1 MIATIMLAL
10 VGSGEYLPPMEP
22 VDRFL
27 IGRLPGPPKV
37 VCLPTAA
44 GTEGP
49 ERISYWNDLGV
60 KHFDSLGAEVEAVPV
75 IDRVSADDPAL
86 ARHIRDA
93 NFVYLS
99 GGRPDYLYRTLNG
112 SLAWEAIQAVLAEG
126 GVLAGCSAGAMVMGE
141 RIAGFLRP
149 SPAFGLLPGSVI
161 IPHYDEVP
169 EWVVRGL
176 KPLAAGGLTVY
187 GIPAY
192 TALVVDQNNLRDILS
207 TSGTLS
213 VSKQPGVSEPA
224 RDALKVVGRGPVTV
238 WGKDGKRQLYQA

>member
-1 MIATIMLAL
+1 MLAL

-27 IGRLPGPPKV
+27 IGRLPGPARV
-37 VCLPTAA
+37 ACLPTAA

-49 ERISYWNDLGV
+49 ERIGYWNDLGV
-60 KHFDSLGAEVEAVPV
+60 KHFGELGARVEAVPV
-75 IDRVSADDPAL
+75 IDRASADDPAL
-86 ARHIRDA
+86 AARIRNA

-99 GGRPDYLYRTLNG
+99 GGRPDYLYQTLNG

-126 GVLAGCSAGAMVMGE
+126 GMLAGCSAGAMVMGE

-192 TALVVDQNNLRDILS
+192 TALVVDQHNLP
-207 TSGTLS
+207 
-213 VSKQPGVSEPA
+213 QVSEPA
-224 RDALKVVGRGPVTV
+224 RGSFQVVGRGPVTV
-238 WGKDGKRQLYQA
+238 WGKDGRQRYFKD

>member
-1 MIATIMLAL
+1 MA
-10 VGSGEYLPPMEP
+10 
-22 VDRFL
+22 
-27 IGRLPGPPKV
+27 
-37 VCLPTAA
+37 CLPTAA

-60 KHFDSLGAEVEAVPV
+60 KHFGELGAEVEAVPV
-75 IDRVSADDPAL
+75 IDRASADDPGL
-86 ARHIRDA
+86 AARIRNA

-99 GGRPDYLYRTLNG
+99 GGRPDYLYQTLNG
-112 SLAWEAIQAVLAEG
+112 SLTWEAIQAVLAEG
-126 GVLAGCSAGAMVMGE
+126 GVLAGCSAGAMIMGE

-149 SPAFGLLPGSVI
+149 SPAFGLLPGVVI

-192 TALVVDQNNLRDILS
+192 TALVVDQNNLRDVQS
-207 TSGTLS
+207 TSGALS
-213 VSKQPGVSEPA
+213 LSKRPGVSEPA
-224 RDALKVVGRGPVTV
+224 RDAFKVVGRGPVTV
-238 WGKDGKRQLYQA
+238 WGKDGKQRYFQN